1 MMNRPRAF
9 RSDRGAVLVLV
20 AVWMA
25 SAVAL
30 VTFVVDVGHWFEHK
44 RHLQVQADAGALAAG
59 DLFNKC
65 ITASA
70 ADRASSSS
78 TANQTLITEAR
89 KYSGD
94 TVNYAS
100 ALNAQVNNRSNVTV
114 LINSDK
120 FANDG
125 GTDFSDPKGPPCQ
138 AEYVDVKA
146 TDASLPWF
154 FANNVVPA
162 INAHARVTITQI
174 TTLTGSLPLAV
185 QDVNPKEA
193 AAIFVNEDAA
203 SYLTSASAVL
213 ATKKLA
219 ADGTQTLNG
228 KTVTVW
234 DNIGNAASV
243 NVQTPNTGVIIALS
257 GVTSWSL
264 AGSASTICSQTFVTC
279 FAADPASG
287 LVSGGLQLIHGY
299 STTSVGTLT
308 NPVVRNV
315 SLYNVTCSDNSAPYF
330 VVNGGC
336 TAGVRAQIDFGTG
349 PLNPSLAPTNAVVK
363 VDRGAWNNSCPNSG
377 SNPKGCPMTYNTT
390 TGYWETT
397 TTLPTLPSALG
408 PLPITLNWADSAVNS
423 SSFTQVARPFSAYD
437 GSGPVYYASL
447 SEAGASAQS
456 LAFGTHNLTVA
467 IGLLGNLQNAATGSE
482 PAVVLRFASGAAS
495 NSGALDCDAGVTA
508 KDEIINGCKTPYQL
522 NPGQACPNAT
532 TPANCVPVQ
541 TGNFTGPLSQGMN
554 TRFSGCPVNRWVSG
568 PTLPDIPPGDP
579 RAIPM
584 IITTFGAFSNNGSGQ
599 VPVVNFGMFY
609 VTGWDQSSNNPPAPC
624 ATTGAPAN
632 EPFPGPGTA
641 SGDIWGHFMKYV
653 GALPG
658 SSGSGTCDFSAFA
671 PCTPIMTE

>member
-162 INAHARVTITQI
+162 INAHARVRITQI

-185 QDVNPKEA
+185 QDVNPKEV
-193 AAIFVNEDAA
+193 AAIFVNENAA

-213 ATKKLA
+213 ATKQLA
-219 ADGTQTLNG
+219 QDGSQTLNG
-228 KTVTVW
+228 KSVLVW
-234 DNIGNAASV
+234 DNIGNPVSP
-243 NVQTPNTGVIIALS
+243 NIQTKDTGVIIALS
-257 GVTSWSL
+257 GTTGWSL
-264 AGSASTICSQTFVTC
+264 AGSASAICSQ
-279 FAADPASG
+279 A
-287 LVSGGLQLIHGY
+287 
-299 STTSVGTLT
+299 
-308 NPVVRNV
+308 
-315 SLYNVTCSDNSAPYF
+315 
-330 VVNGGC
+330 
-336 TAGVRAQIDFGTG
+336 
-349 PLNPSLAPTNAVVK
+349 
-363 VDRGAWNNSCPNSG
+363 
-377 SNPKGCPMTYNTT
+377 
-390 TGYWETT
+390 
-397 TTLPTLPSALG
+397 
-408 PLPITLNWADSAVNS
+408 
-423 SSFTQVARPFSAYD
+423 
-437 GSGPVYYASL
+437 
-447 SEAGASAQS
+447 
-456 LAFGTHNLTVA
+456 
-467 IGLLGNLQNAATGSE
+467 
-482 PAVVLRFASGAAS
+482 
-495 NSGALDCDAGVTA
+495 
-508 KDEIINGCKTPYQL
+508 
-522 NPGQACPNAT
+522 
-532 TPANCVPVQ
+532 
-541 TGNFTGPLSQGMN
+541 
-554 TRFSGCPVNRWVSG
+554 
-568 PTLPDIPPGDP
+568 
-579 RAIPM
+579 
-584 IITTFGAFSNNGSGQ
+584 
-599 VPVVNFGMFY
+599 
-609 VTGWDQSSNNPPAPC
+609 
-624 ATTGAPAN
+624 
-632 EPFPGPGTA
+632 
-641 SGDIWGHFMKYV
+641 
-653 GALPG
+653 
-658 SSGSGTCDFSAFA
+658 
-671 PCTPIMTE
+671 

>member
-154 FANNVVPA
+154 FANN
-162 INAHARVTITQI
+162 
-174 TTLTGSLPLAV
+174 
-185 QDVNPKEA
+185 
-193 AAIFVNEDAA
+193 
-203 SYLTSASAVL
+203 
-213 ATKKLA
+213 
-219 ADGTQTLNG
+219 
-228 KTVTVW
+228 
-234 DNIGNAASV
+234 
-243 NVQTPNTGVIIALS
+243 
-257 GVTSWSL
+257 
-264 AGSASTICSQTFVTC
+264 
-279 FAADPASG
+279 

-336 TAGVRAQIDFGTG
+336 TFGVRAQVDFGTG
-349 PLNPSLAPTNAVVK
+349 ATPPPGAQVK
-363 VDRGAWNNSCPNSG
+363 VDRSGGGDNCPNSG
-377 SNPKGCPMTYNTT
+377 SDPQG
-390 TGYWETT
+390 
-397 TTLPTLPSALG
+397 G
-408 PLPITLNWADSAVNS
+408 PL
-423 SSFTQVARPFSAYD
+423 
-437 GSGPVYYASL
+437 
-447 SEAGASAQS
+447 
-456 LAFGTHNLTVA
+456 THN
-467 IGLLGNLQNAATGSE
+467 TG
-482 PAVVLRFASGAAS
+482 
-495 NSGALDCDAGVTA
+495 
-508 KDEIINGCKTPYQL
+508 
-522 NPGQACPNAT
+522 
-532 TPANCVPVQ
+532 
-541 TGNFTGPLSQGMN
+541 
-554 TRFSGCPVNRWVSG
+554 
-568 PTLPDIPPGDP
+568 
-579 RAIPM
+579 
-584 IITTFGAFSNNGSGQ
+584 
-599 VPVVNFGMFY
+599 
-609 VTGWDQSSNNPPAPC
+609 
-624 ATTGAPAN
+624 
-632 EPFPGPGTA
+632 
-641 SGDIWGHFMKYV
+641 
-653 GALPG
+653 
-658 SSGSGTCDFSAFA
+658 
-671 PCTPIMTE
+671 